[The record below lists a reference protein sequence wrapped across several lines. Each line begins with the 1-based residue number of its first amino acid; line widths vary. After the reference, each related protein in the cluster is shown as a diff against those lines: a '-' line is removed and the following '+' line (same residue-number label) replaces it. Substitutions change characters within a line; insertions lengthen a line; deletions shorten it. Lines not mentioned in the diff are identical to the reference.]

1 MKKIGIVFA
10 LLALTGLAVLNW
22 ALPSQAAV
30 TVNVITVTTT
40 DDTMTVDNECSL
52 REAIHNVNIEGFFNP
67 SIGECAAGSSTLPNV
82 IVLESDAVYN
92 LTILGAGDNEGD
104 LDIHNDVRFET
115 TSLGKALIVMTVGGQ
130 RVMEVH
136 GVTVELDN
144 ISLMGGSHPDS
155 GGGIYNN
162 SGNLTLTNVNV
173 QDNLA
178 NAGGGLYNHNGT
190 VLIRDNTQI
199 ILNGGTLGG
208 GGIYNNGELT
218 ISNSLVR
225 ANNSSGGSGGGV
237 YNDGG
242 TLLIQANGA
251 VNLNSAAS
259 YGGGI
264 YNDNG
269 GTVTIHN
276 SLVESNTA
284 TIDGG
289 GAFSTGESSLT
300 LHNSVVKSNTASSGG
315 GIHSDFGLTL
325 SKSQIVDNIATYC
338 GGGIHL
344 SDIGCPQVNLILGK
358 SQIIDRIITDSDS
371 GNRSYLAESGG
382 VHQISQTLIADNETD
397 GVSSSGAGI
406 FVSQQLIISNSTIS
420 NNTNAG
426 TGGGGL
432 HIAAG
437 GDVVATNITVA
448 SNSLDLYK
456 ANQGELTLQNSIIST
471 PDQPNCIVIATAIN
485 SLGHNV
491 SDDTSCG
498 GLTEPTDLVNTDP
511 LLEPL
516 ADNGGNTLTHN
527 LQDGSPAMGHGNA
540 AACAA
545 APVNGVDQRGVPRL
559 SSSCDSGAVQT
570 GIDVLFLPLIT
581 RQ

>member
-10 LLALTGLAVLNW
+10 LLALTGFAVLNW
-22 ALPSQAAV
+22 ASPSQAAV
-30 TVNVITVTTT
+30 TTNVITVTTT
-40 DDTMTVDNECSL
+40 TDNMSNDSQCSL
-52 REAIHNVNIEGFFNP
+52 REAIHNVNTESAFSP
-67 SIGECAAGSSTLPNV
+67 AVGECTAGSSTLPNI
-82 IVLESDAVYN
+82 IVLQSDAVYN
-92 LTILGAGDNEGD
+92 LTILGDGNNEGD

-115 TSLGKALIVMTVGGQ
+115 TGLGKALIVMTVGGQ

-144 ISLMGGSHPDS
+144 ISLMGGSHSDS

-162 SGNLTLTNVNV
+162 SGNLTLTNVSV

-276 SLVESNTA
+276 GLMESNTA
-284 TIDGG
+284 AIDGG

-300 LHNSVVKSNTASSGG
+300 LHNSVVKSNTASNGG
-315 GIHSDFGLTL
+315 GIYSDFGLTL

-344 SDIGCPQVNLILGK
+344 SDIGCPQINLILGK
-358 SQIIDRIITDSDS
+358 SQIIGRTITDSDS
-371 GNRSYLAESGG
+371 GNRSYLAASDG

-397 GVSSSGAGI
+397 GVSSNGAGI
-406 FVSQQLIISNSTIS
+406 FVSQQLTISNSTIS
-420 NNTNAG
+420 NNANAG
-426 TGGGGL
+426 TGSGGL
-432 HIAAG
+432 HIGAG

-448 SNSLDLYK
+448 FNSLDLYK
-456 ANQGELTLQNSIIST
+456 ANQGELTLQNSIIAT
-471 PDQPNCIVIATAIN
+471 PDQPNCVVVATAIN

-491 SDDTSCG
+491 SNDTSCG

-527 LQDGSPAMGHGNA
+527 LQDGSPAMSHGNA
-540 AACAA
+540 AACVAD
-545 APVNGVDQRGVPRL
+545 PVNGVDQRGVPRL

-570 GIDVLFLPLIT
+570 GIDMLFLPFIT